1 MDKETYKKRQAFAGE
16 TKPSMNRRRVGQDY
30 QGRQFYMVTL
40 VVQDRRPLFGEIVGE
55 ALPLPQNK
63 TDDPNFEE
71 TIHQIKAEIRLSP
84 LGERVRTNFLSIG
97 SRYKEVEVIAL
108 QMMPDHL
115 HGILFVHEHMKH
127 TLGQIISGF
136 KSGCNK
142 DYRELILGQGSP
154 SPVSSAS
161 PSSASPSSASPSSV
175 SPSLVSSTSS
185 SSASVSCV
193 VAMPRQTQP
202 QPHATPSQLSRPRP
216 PRSAYDR
223 ERGLLFASGYND
235 RILFHANQLEAWKN
249 YLADNPRRLY
259 LKRTF
264 SHLLS
269 PHFDVQVAGYTF
281 SAIGNLDL
289 LKAPRRLQVRVSR
302 RCTPAQIQEEV
313 SRYLAAA
320 RDGALLVSPAISPGE
335 KAVMRAAFDAS
346 LPVIV
351 LVENGFTP
359 LSKPG
364 GEQFYACTAGRLLML
379 APWPH
384 HNEHRTIT
392 AAQCQ
397 ALNLM
402 ATAICAK
409 KYN

>member
-115 HGILFVHEHMKH
+115 HGILFVREHMQH

-142 DYRELILGQGSP
+142 DYRELILGQAP
-154 SPVSSAS
+154 SAPAV
-161 PSSASPSSASPSSV
+161 
-175 SPSLVSSTSS
+175 SS
-185 SSASVSCV
+185 SSALPSSPTAPSVPSSSAVPSSSVSCV

-235 RILFHANQLEAWKN
+235 RILFHANQLEVWKN

-302 RCTPAQIQEEV
+302 RCTPTQIQEEV

-320 RDGALLVSPAISPGE
+320 RDGAVLVSPAISPGE

-359 LSKPG
+359 LSKPD

>member
-55 ALPLPQNK
+55 ALPLLSQRADK
-63 TDDPNFEE
+63 SDFEKVV
-71 TIHQIKAEIRLSP
+71 HQVKAEIRLSQ
-84 LGERVRTNFLSIG
+84 LGERVRSNFLSIG

-115 HGILFVHEHMKH
+115 HGILFVREHMQH

-142 DYRELILGQGSP
+142 DYRELILGLAP
-154 SPVSSAS
+154 SAPAV
-161 PSSASPSSASPSSV
+161 
-175 SPSLVSSTSS
+175 SS
-185 SSASVSCV
+185 SSALPSSPTAPSVPSSSAVPSSSVSCV

-320 RDGALLVSPAISPGE
+320 RDGTLLVSPAISPGE

-364 GEQFYACTAGRLLML
+364 GEQFYACSAGRLLML

>member
-55 ALPLPQNK
+55 ALPLLSQRADK
-63 TDDPNFEE
+63 SDFEKVV
-71 TIHQIKAEIRLSP
+71 HQVKAEIRLSQ
-84 LGERVRTNFLSIG
+84 LGERVRSNFLSIG

-115 HGILFVHEHMKH
+115 HGILFVREHMQH

-142 DYRELILGQGSP
+142 DYRELILGLAP
-154 SPVSSAS
+154 SAPAV
-161 PSSASPSSASPSSV
+161 
-175 SPSLVSSTSS
+175 SS
-185 SSASVSCV
+185 SSALPSSPTAPSVPSSSAVPFSSVSCV

-320 RDGALLVSPAISPGE
+320 RDGTLLVSPAISPGE

-364 GEQFYACTAGRLLML
+364 GEQFYACSAGRLLML

>member
-1 MDKETYKKRQAFAGE
+1 MDKEKYKKRQAFAGE

-55 ALPLPQNK
+55 ALPLLSQRADK
-63 TDDPNFEE
+63 SDFEKVV
-71 TIHQIKAEIRLSP
+71 HQVKAEIRLSQ
-84 LGERVRTNFLSIG
+84 LGERVRSNFLSIG

-115 HGILFVHEHMKH
+115 HGILFVREHMQH

-142 DYRELILGQGSP
+142 DYRELILGQAP
-154 SPVSSAS
+154 SAPAV
-161 PSSASPSSASPSSV
+161 
-175 SPSLVSSTSS
+175 SS
-185 SSASVSCV
+185 SSALPSSPTAPSVPSSSAVPSSSVSCV

-216 PRSAYDR
+216 PRSVYDR
-223 ERGLLFASGYND
+223 ERGHLFASGYND

-264 SHLLS
+264 FHLLS

-289 LKAPRRLQVRVSR
+289 LNAPRRLQVRVSR

-320 RDGALLVSPAISPGE
+320 RDGTVLVSPAISPGE

-364 GEQFYACTAGRLLML
+364 GEQFYACSAGRLLML

>member
-55 ALPLPQNK
+55 ALPLLSQRADK
-63 TDDPNFEE
+63 SDFEKVV
-71 TIHQIKAEIRLSP
+71 HQVKVEIRLSQ
-84 LGERVRTNFLSIG
+84 LGERVRSNFLSIG

-115 HGILFVHEHMKH
+115 HGILFVREHMQH

-142 DYRELILGQGSP
+142 DYRELILGLAP
-154 SPVSSAS
+154 SAPAV
-161 PSSASPSSASPSSV
+161 
-175 SPSLVSSTSS
+175 SS
-185 SSASVSCV
+185 SSALPSSPTAPSVPSSSAVPSSSVSCV

-302 RCTPAQIQEEV
+302 RCTPTQIQEEV

-320 RDGALLVSPAISPGE
+320 RDGAVLVSPAISPGE

-359 LSKPG
+359 LSKPD
-364 GEQFYACTAGRLLML
+364 GEQFYACSAGRLLML
-379 APWPH
+379 APWPY